1 MSGTRSVLR
10 YIAFGSALFGTDRSL
25 SVISA
30 FSVCDIFRKTS
41 NHLKEV
47 FPEDKFDQGIVF
59 PGKCGGASSPGVS
72 FLSSYTGFY

>member
-1 MSGTRSVLR
+1 MSGTDSVLR

-30 FSVCDIFRKTS
+30 FFCVRYIPKNFKP
-41 NHLKEV
+41 LKEV